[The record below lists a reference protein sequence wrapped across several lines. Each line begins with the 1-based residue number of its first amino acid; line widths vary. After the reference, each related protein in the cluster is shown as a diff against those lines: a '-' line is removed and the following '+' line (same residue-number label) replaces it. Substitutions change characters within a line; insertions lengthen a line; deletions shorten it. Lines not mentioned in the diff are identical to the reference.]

1 MGHVRAPQ
9 ADSDLDD
16 IWYYVASKSGS
27 IEIAD
32 RFIESITSRFSIL
45 ASHPNIGRARDQDLR
60 PGLRSFPVGE
70 YLIIYRIRDED
81 VVILR
86 VMRGSRDVV
95 ALLGN

>member
-27 IEIAD
+27 VESAD
-32 RFIESITSRFSIL
+32 RLIESITSRFSIL
-45 ASHPNIGRARDQDLR
+45 ASHPNIDRARDRDLR
-60 PGLRSFPVGE
+60 RGLRSFPAGE

-86 VMRGSRDVV
+86 VMRGSRDI
-95 ALLGN
+95 AASLGN

>member
-32 RFIESITSRFSIL
+32 RLIESIASRFSIL
-45 ASHPNIGRARDQDLR
+45 ASHPNIGRARD
-60 PGLRSFPVGE
+60 
-70 YLIIYRIRDED
+70 
-81 VVILR
+81 
-86 VMRGSRDVV
+86 
-95 ALLGN
+95 